1 MPNFAAF
8 VSYVLITTFTP
19 GPNNIM
25 SMSNASRYG
34 FKRSIMFNVGVFLGF
49 FLIMALSALFSV
61 ALYGLIP
68 SIKPVMTSIGAAY
81 IMWLAWKTYSSNPQV
96 EERGHKAYKH
106 PFGRAAASVC
116 KPEGDTV
123 RDYPCFDLYC
133 TLLQICAGAGG
144 LRRLSCFYRL
154 CIHLLLGASWFG
166 VPKVPSPIT
175 AEL

>member
-68 SIKPVMTSIGAAY
+68 SINWS
-81 IMWLAWKTYSSNPQV
+81 
-96 EERGHKAYKH
+96 
-106 PFGRAAASVC
+106 
-116 KPEGDTV
+116 
-123 RDYPCFDLYC
+123 
-133 TLLQICAGAGG
+133 
-144 LRRLSCFYRL
+144 
-154 CIHLLLGASWFG
+154 
-166 VPKVPSPIT
+166 
-175 AEL
+175 